1 VSEQRQFLNV
11 VDGDEARARWW
22 AAASPRPLPTETVAL
37 ARLRGR
43 VLAEAVA
50 APCDVPGFDR
60 SNVDGYALQAAD
72 SYGASEAAPRR
83 LPLRPEL
90 LACGVA
96 PTLDLQPGEA
106 VAIATGGVI
115 PRGAD
120 AVVMVEDTE
129 VEAGVLLVRRPV
141 APGGMI
147 SFAGSD
153 ITRGEV
159 VLRPGVT
166 LGARETGVLAAI
178 GRAAAIVHRRPRVG
192 VLSTGDEI
200 VAPGEPLAPGQI
212 HDCNQTLLADACE
225 ELGAEALRLG
235 IAPDDGP
242 ALTAALHAA
251 LARCDLLLLSG
262 GTSKGAGDLSFG
274 AVAGLPGPTPGAPA
288 ICVHGVALKPGKPLC
303 LAATAV
309 GPRVVPI
316 AVLPGFPTSALFT
329 FHEFVAPLLRAL
341 AGLPPDQGEALPAR
355 LAHDINSERGRR
367 EYVLVQLLAPPDLS
381 PGTPTHSPHLSP
393 ETSTHSPHLSPE
405 TPADPPHL
413 SPGTPAAPPHLSPGT
428 PGPGLANPQQEP
440 PQPVPTD
447 RLPIA
452 LPIGK
457 GSGSVTAFC
466 RADGFI
472 AVPRQQER
480 LDAGEVVRVERSGP
494 GGRPPDLLV
503 IGSHCTG
510 LELIADLLHAAG
522 LRVQLIAQGS
532 QGGLAAASRG
542 HCDIAP
548 IHLVDPSTGVYNRG
562 FVPEGCVL
570 APGYGRMQGLVTR
583 QGDLRLTVLAGPALP
598 PAVLA
603 PELRMVNRNRGSG
616 TRLLIDELLAPLR
629 PARPAGYTHEARS
642 HAGVVTCVAQGRADW
657 GVAIASAAAPLG
669 LRFVPIREERYDFV
683 IPAARRARPAV
694 QAFLAALADPALRA
708 RLRAAGFAA

>member
-1 VSEQRQFLNV
+1 MSEQRQFLNV

-159 VLRPGVT
+159 VLRPGIT

-381 PGTPTHSPHLSP
+381 PGT
-393 ETSTHSPHLSPE
+393 ST
-405 TPADPPHL
+405 
-413 SPGTPAAPPHLSPGT
+413 
-428 PGPGLANPQQEP
+428 
-440 PQPVPTD
+440 PVPTD

-708 RLRAAGFAA
+708 RLRAAGFSP

>member
-1 VSEQRQFLNV
+1 MSEQRQFLTV

-22 AAASPRPLPTETVAL
+22 AATTPQPLPTETINL
-37 ARLRGR
+37 AHLRGR

-50 APCDVPGFDR
+50 APRDVPGFDR
-60 SNVDGYALQAAD
+60 SNVDGYALHAAD

-83 LPLRPEL
+83 LVLRPEL

-96 PTLDLQPGEA
+96 PALDLQPGEA

-129 VEAGVLLVRRPV
+129 VEAGALLVRRPV

-159 VLRPGVT
+159 VLRPGIM

-178 GRAAAIVHRRPRVG
+178 GRAAALVHRRPRIG

-235 IAPDDGP
+235 IARDDD
-242 ALTAALHAA
+242 ASLAAALHHA
-251 LARCDLLLLSG
+251 LHDQRCDLLLLSG

-274 AVAGLPGPTPGAPA
+274 AVRELPGPSPGAPA

-329 FHEFVAPLLRAL
+329 FHEFVAPLLQRL
-341 AGLPPDQGEALPAR
+341 AGLPPTSERALTAR
-355 LAHDINSERGRR
+355 LAHDLNSERGRR
-367 EYVLVQLLAPPDLS
+367 EYVLVQLLAPPED
-381 PGTPTHSPHLSP
+381 HLS
-393 ETSTHSPHLSPE
+393 SE
-405 TPADPPHL
+405 TP
-413 SPGTPAAPPHLSPGT
+413 SNVPA
-428 PGPGLANPQQEP
+428 
-440 PQPVPTD
+440 D

-480 LDAGEVVRVERSGP
+480 LDAGERVLVERSGP

-510 LELIADLLHAAG
+510 LELIADRLHAAG
-522 LRVQLIAQGS
+522 LRIQLIAQGS
-532 QGGLAAASRG
+532 QGGLAAVARG

-548 IHLVDPSTGVYNRG
+548 IHLCDKASGVYNRD

-570 APGYGRMQGLVTR
+570 VPGYGRMQGLVTR
-583 QGDLRLTVLAGPALP
+583 ADDHRLTMLAGPPLALP

-657 GVAIASAAAPLG
+657 GVAIASASAPLE
-669 LRFVPIREERYDFV
+669 LRFIPLREERYDFV
-683 IPAARRARPAV
+683 IPVARHARPAV
-694 QAFLAALADPALRA
+694 QAFLAALADPQLRA
-708 RLRAAGFAA
+708 SLRAAGFAA

>member
-1 VSEQRQFLNV
+1 MSEQRQFLKV

-22 AAASPRPLPTETVAL
+22 AAAAPTPLAPETVPL
-37 ARLRGR
+37 AQLRGR

-50 APCDVPGFDR
+50 APRDVPGFDR

-83 LPLRPEL
+83 LLLRPEL

-129 VEAGVLLVRRPV
+129 VEAGILLIRRPV

-159 VLRPGVT
+159 VLRPGII

-178 GRAAAIVHRRPRVG
+178 GRAAALVHRRPRIG

-235 IAPDDGP
+235 IARDEGS
-242 ALTAALHAA
+242 ALALALHHA
-251 LARCDLLLLSG
+251 LHTQQCDLLLLSG

-274 AVAGLPGPTPGAPA
+274 AVAELPGPTPDTPS

-309 GPRVVPI
+309 GARIVPI

-329 FHEFVAPLLRAL
+329 FHEFVAPLIQRL
-341 AGLPPDQGEALPAR
+341 AGLPPARGEALPAR
-355 LAHDINSERGRR
+355 LAHDIHSERGRR
-367 EYVLVQLLAPPDLS
+367 EYVLVQLLAPPDPDLLEATIDLS
-381 PGTPTHSPHLSP
+381 PGTSEPFTATPAHTDKTSDLSP
-393 ETSTHSPHLSPE
+393 ETSS
-405 TPADPPHL
+405 
-413 SPGTPAAPPHLSPGT
+413 
-428 PGPGLANPQQEP
+428 
-440 PQPVPTD
+440 PVPTD

-480 LDAGEVVRVERSGP
+480 LDAGERVLVERSGP
-494 GGRPPDLLV
+494 GGRAPDLLV

-510 LELIADLLHAAG
+510 LELLADRLHATG
-522 LRVQLIAQGS
+522 LRIQLIAQGS
-532 QGGLAAASRG
+532 QGGLAVAARG
-542 HCDIAP
+542 RCDIAP
-548 IHLVDPSTGVYNRG
+548 IHLLDPASGVYNLG

-583 QGDLRLTVLAGPALP
+583 ADDLRLHPQSGPGFTLP
-598 PAVLA
+598 PTVLA

-629 PARPAGYTHEARS
+629 PARPAGYSHEARS

-657 GVAIASAAAPLG
+657 GVAIASAAAPAG
-669 LRFVPIREERYDFV
+669 LRFLPIREERYDFV

-694 QAFLAALADPALRA
+694 QAFLAALADLELRA
-708 RLRAAGFAA
+708 SLRAAGFTA

>member
-1 VSEQRQFLNV
+1 MSEQQQFLNV
-11 VDGDEARARWW
+11 VDADEARARWW
-22 AAASPRPLPTETVAL
+22 AAASPRPLEPESIAL
-37 ARLRGR
+37 AQLRGR

-50 APCDVPGFDR
+50 APRDVPGFDR

-83 LPLRPEL
+83 LLLRREL

-106 VAIATGGVI
+106 VTIATGGVI

-129 VEAGVLLVRRPV
+129 VEAGALLVRRPV

-147 SFAGSD
+147 AFAGSD

-159 VLRPGVT
+159 VLRPGST

-178 GRAAAIVHRRPRVG
+178 GRASAQVHRRPRVG

-200 VAPGEPLAPGQI
+200 VAPGQPLAPGQI

-235 IAPDDGP
+235 ITRDEGN
-242 ALTAALHAA
+242 ALATALHEA
-251 LARCDLLLLSG
+251 LHVHRCDLLLLSG

-274 AVAGLPGPTPGAPA
+274 AVARLPGPTPGAPA

-329 FHEFVAPLLRAL
+329 FHEFVAPLLRRL
-341 AGLPPDQGEALPAR
+341 AGLPPATDEALPAR
-355 LAHDINSERGRR
+355 LAHDIHSERGRR
-367 EYVLVQLLAPPDLS
+367 EYVLVQLLAHPD
-381 PGTPTHSPHLSP
+381 LSP
-393 ETSTHSPHLSPE
+393 ETSDLSPE
-405 TPADPPHL
+405 T
-413 SPGTPAAPPHLSPGT
+413 S
-428 PGPGLANPQQEP
+428 
-440 PQPVPTD
+440 QPVPAD

-480 LDAGEVVRVERSGP
+480 LDAGERVLVVRSGP
-494 GGRPPDLLV
+494 GGRAPDLLV

-510 LELIADLLHAAG
+510 LELLADRLHAAG

-532 QGGLAAASRG
+532 QGGLAAAARG

-548 IHLVDPSTGVYNRG
+548 IHLLDPASGAYNRA
-562 FVPEGCVL
+562 FVPAGCVL
-570 APGYGRMQGLVTR
+570 VPGYGRMQGLVTR
-583 QGDLRLTVLAGPALP
+583 PDDLRLALRPDCTLPAL
-598 PAVLA
+598 VLA
-603 PELRMVNRNRGSG
+603 PELRLVNRNRGSG

-629 PARPAGYTHEARS
+629 PARPAGYSHEARS

-657 GVAIASAAAPLG
+657 GVAIASAAAPAG
-669 LRFVPIREERYDFV
+669 LRFLPLREERYDFV
-683 IPAARRARPAV
+683 IPAARQARPAV
-694 QAFLAALADPALRA
+694 QAFLAALADPDLRTA
-708 RLRAAGFAA
+708 LRAAGFAA